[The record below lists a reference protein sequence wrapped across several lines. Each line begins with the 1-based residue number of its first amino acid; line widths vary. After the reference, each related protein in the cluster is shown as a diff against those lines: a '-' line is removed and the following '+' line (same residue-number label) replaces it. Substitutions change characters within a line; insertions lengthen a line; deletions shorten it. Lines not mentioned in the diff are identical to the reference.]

1 MSPRQPRT
9 RASKPAVSVRRV
21 HAEPASE
28 RTAASASDHEIAW
41 LALWP
46 DRTVTY
52 HANTRALMRAAR
64 HRDRRDAERAD
75 RQGRGAL
82 FVTVITWSDPPPGF
96 VPPTESPSWRT

>member
-1 MSPRQPRT
+1 VSPLQPRS
-9 RASKPAVSVRRV
+9 RASKPAVSVRHV

-28 RTAASASDHEIAW
+28 LTGDSAIDREIGW

-46 DRTVTY
+46 DLSVSY
-52 HANTRALMRAAR
+52 HANALALVRAVRR
-64 HRDRRDAERAD
+64 RDRRDAARAD

-82 FVTVITWSDPPPGF
+82 VVTVTTWSALPPGF